1 MGLKDHQDAYGHEIC
16 DYLEGKR
23 SFEIVER
30 DDGYFDLSGGAKTY
44 FLEYKDWPLHE
55 KKAMR
60 CVRGRV
66 LDIGCG
72 AGRHLLYL
80 QQRGFDVVGIDIS
93 PLAVEVCKR
102 RLKNEN
108 ENVRVLSITQLTS
121 PGGFDTIL
129 MLGNN
134 FGLFGSADRAKRL
147 LRKIYKMTSENG
159 RIIAESND
167 PYKTEIKEHLDY
179 HKFNEKRGRMPGQ
192 LRIRV
197 RYKKYATPWF
207 DYLIV
212 SKQETILKG
221 TGWTIKRFLDSGSS
235 AYIAIIEKEEG
246 LF

>member
-1 MGLKDHQDAYGHEIC
+1 MGLKDYQDACGHEMC
-16 DYLEGKR
+16 DYLAGKR

-44 FLEYKDWPLHE
+44 FSEYKDWPLHE
-55 KKAMR
+55 KKAIR
-60 CVRGRV
+60 YIRGRV

-80 QQRGFDVVGIDIS
+80 QQRGFDVMGIDIS
-93 PLAVEVCKR
+93 PLAIEVCKR

-108 ENVRVLSITQLTS
+108 ENVKVRSITQLTGS
-121 PGGFDTIL
+121 FDTIL

-134 FGLFGSADRAKRL
+134 FGLFGSADRAKKL
-147 LRKIYKMTSENG
+147 LRKIYGMTSKNG

-179 HKFNEKRGRMPGQ
+179 RKLNEKRRRMSGQ

-197 RYKKYATPWF
+197 RYKKYVTPWF
-207 DYLIV
+207 DYLVV
-212 SKQETILKG
+212 SKQEIILKG
-221 TGWTIKRFLDSGSS
+221 TGWTVKRFLDSGSS
-235 AYIAIIEKEEG
+235 TYVAIIEKS
-246 LF
+246 